1 MLSLVAPAGGR
12 WDLGR
17 EGGRE
22 VGREGRGGSVSSGGG
37 VREETRAV
45 QIPLHYLFAI
55 FGFKK
60 LANIQPALPSPS
72 VS

>member
-22 VGREGRGGSVSSGGG
+22 GRGGSVRSGGG
-37 VREETRAV
+37 GREET
-45 QIPLHYLFAI
+45 
-55 FGFKK
+55 
-60 LANIQPALPSPS
+60 
-72 VS
+72 